1 MHVERAYVYFIV
13 NVLDLPFAS
22 GTVNGEL
29 KFIQNQSV
37 RSQKRVIG
45 NPPWRYVCIT
55 DVFIRVALN
64 LTVRALHLQHFISIE
79 YKSHIELFRNGLVQ
93 EFYRW
98 KCWFFWNNWSRQWS
112 KKKLMS
118 KTSRFTGKLGLRI
131 EDRGIKDRGSVK
143 KNLQKNK

>member
-64 LTVRALHLQHFISIE
+64 LTVRALYLQHFISIE

-98 KCWFFWNNWSRQWS
+98 KCWFFWNNLSRQWS
-112 KKKLMS
+112 KKKINEQNFEVYW
-118 KTSRFTGKLGLRI
+118 KIRI
-131 EDRGIKDRGSVK
+131 EDRGSRDRGSVK

>member
-64 LTVRALHLQHFISIE
+64 LTVRALYLQHFISIE

-98 KCWFFWNNWSRQWS
+98 KCWFFWNNWSRHWS